1 MRTPFAAKARLLYA
15 AWIVM
20 LLASMSGSGC
30 ATARLGR
37 LASSRPTEPLPN
49 LEVEIE
55 PSTSHPALEAGSSAV
70 STESGLGDKHIPDSV
85 KLTELLQRAA
95 FQPKEAKWQVELAK
109 QYLVMDQ
116 PLLAE
121 QAAMK
126 AVGLNQQCGEAWVL
140 RGELSERREDWV
152 SALRCYQ
159 QALSVEDNQADW
171 QSRTA
176 RCYEQLGEH
185 RRALSALERAEALYP
200 SGQIPT
206 ELRVRR
212 GRLLAELRQYRRA
225 IAELQEV
232 LASPTQDATPWLVL
246 SEIQVLAGDT
256 SGARQTL
263 AKARELFPTD
273 AVLAQRQQAQPNP
286 LDEPL
291 AIAR

>member
-1 MRTPFAAKARLLYA
+1 MRTSSAAKARLLYA
-15 AWIVM
+15 AWTIT
-20 LLASMSGSGC
+20 LLLSYCGSGC

-37 LASSRPTEPLPN
+37 VASSRTTEPLPN
-49 LEVEIE
+49 LDVETE
-55 PSTSHPALEAGSSAV
+55 TSAPALIAGSSADA
-70 STESGLGDKHIPDSV
+70 SAAGTGDKHIPDSV
-85 KLTELLQRAA
+85 RLTELLQRAA
-95 FQPKEAKWQVELAK
+95 YEPKEAKWQLELAK

-159 QALSVEDNQADW
+159 QALSAEGEQADW

-200 SGQIPT
+200 AGQVPP
-206 ELRVRR
+206 ELKIRR

-225 IAELQEV
+225 IAEVQAV
-232 LASPTQDATPWLVL
+232 LASPTEDATPWLVL
-246 SEIQVLAGDT
+246 SEIQALSGDT
-256 SGARQTL
+256 SAARQTL
-263 AKARELFPTD
+263 AKARELFPAD
-273 AVLAQRQQAQPNP
+273 AVVAQRQQAQPNAHE
-286 LDEPL
+286 EPL